1 MRITIALALILWA
14 PQTRAQEIAASHQAA
29 GQWTESW
36 IDRPLVLAPR
46 MMQANLGLDVTNE
59 VVTSMDTA
67 TGESMNAAFDIGV
80 APRVQAGLA
89 LTFPINPATFGSAI
103 ADVQYGVSEF
113 ANLRMDAGVARIG
126 FVGGTFG
133 GMRNI
138 YEFGFGLPIKVKLSQ
153 KVAVISGRTS
163 AAGFGRPTALAGDGG
178 GLAAGANPL
187 VAGESL
193 VAVAFDDSGTAV
205 IAANAPIGVLIAPHE
220 RVAIALH
227 SGYRYLHEGSSSSIG
242 NSRDL
247 NFVPFGGDLMFNLPQ
262 HVDLGVSGDVSGAL
276 DQSTGYF
283 DLRQFMAWAQA
294 RF

>member
-1 MRITIALALILWA
+1 MRIPIALALIVWA
-14 PQTRAQEIAASHQAA
+14 PLARAQEITASPA

-67 TGESMNAAFDIGV
+67 TGESLNAAFDIGV
-80 APRVQAGLA
+80 APRLQVGLA

-103 ADVQYGVSEF
+103 ADVQYGVSES
-113 ANLRMDAGVARIG
+113 ANLRMDAGVARVG
-126 FVGGTFG
+126 FVGGALD

-138 YEFGFGLPIKVKLSQ
+138 YEFGFGLPVKVKLS
-153 KVAVISGRTS
+153 KNVAVISGRTS
-163 AAGFGRPTALAGDGG
+163 AAGFGLPTALAGNGG
-178 GLAAGANPL
+178 GLASGATPL
-187 VAGESL
+187 VAGDSIL
-193 VAVAFDDSGTAV
+193 AVASDDSGTAV

-227 SGYRYLHEGSSSSIG
+227 SGYRYLHEGSSGSIS
-242 NSRDL
+242 SRDL
-247 NFVPFGGDLMFNLPQ
+247 SFVPLGVDVMFNLPQ
-262 HVDLGVSGDVSGAL
+262 HVDLGVSADVAGPV
-276 DQSTGYF
+276 DQNSGYF
-283 DLRQFMAWAQA
+283 DLRQFLAWAQA